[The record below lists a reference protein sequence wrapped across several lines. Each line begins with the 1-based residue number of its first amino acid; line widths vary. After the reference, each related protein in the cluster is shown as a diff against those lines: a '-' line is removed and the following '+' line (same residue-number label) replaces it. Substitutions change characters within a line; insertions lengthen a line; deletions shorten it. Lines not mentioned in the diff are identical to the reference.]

1 MTSAQ
6 KTAKVKFKQ
15 AIAYRQKTGVSLKE
29 AFAKIYGKK
38 KTTTVKKK
46 SAPKKKKI
54 GESNIPKATAALG
67 NRLFDK
73 KSRSFNDQFVYE
85 YIGEYM
91 ESAKDL
97 GYTFEQCKA
106 AIKFMVGEI
115 IEFEKPNY

>member
-38 KTTTVKKK
+38 KITTVKKK

-54 GESNIPKATAALG
+54 GESNIPKATMALG
-67 NRLFDK
+67 NKLWDMRS
-73 KSRSFNDQFVYE
+73 KSFQDQFVG
-85 YIGEYM
+85 YIDGYM
-91 ESAKDL
+91 DSAKNL
-97 GYTFEQCKA
+97 GYTFAQCKT
-106 AIKFMVGEI
+106 AIKFVVGEI